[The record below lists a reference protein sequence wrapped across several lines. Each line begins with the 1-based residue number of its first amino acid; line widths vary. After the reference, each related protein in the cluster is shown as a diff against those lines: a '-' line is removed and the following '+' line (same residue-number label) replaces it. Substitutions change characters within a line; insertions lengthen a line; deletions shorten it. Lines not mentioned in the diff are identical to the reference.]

1 MTSGEQQEALLRSQ
15 TGDADAQG
23 KLLESYR
30 LYITCIAR
38 ALQKARALPRFEES
52 DLIQEVLLEAH
63 RSFPSFRGETVAVFT
78 GWVRQIAIRTLGRQL
93 QRSRGLGDLGHELDD
108 LAAPDSSPSDQAI
121 RHEETAQVI
130 AALAC
135 LPQDMQEV
143 LLGRH
148 LHEWSYAEMAQAQ
161 GRSEGALRVLYLRA
175 LRRLQEEAGK
185 TSRV

>member
-38 ALQKARALPRFEES
+38 ALKRERSLPRLEES

-63 RSFPSFRGETVAVFT
+63 SSFQSFRGETVAVFT
-78 GWVRQIAIRTLGRQL
+78 GWMRQIAIRTLGRQVRRL
-93 QRSRGLGDLGHELDD
+93 GGLGEGGLDFD
-108 LAAPDSSPSDQAI
+108 HMAGEDSSPSDQAI
-121 RHEETAQVI
+121 RREQTAQMT
-130 AALAC
+130 AALAS
-135 LPQDMQEV
+135 LPKDMQEV

-148 LHEWSYAEMAQAQ
+148 LHEWSYAEMAQDH
-161 GRSEGALRVLYLRA
+161 GKSEGALRVLYLRA
-175 LRRLQEEAGK
+175 LRRLQAETARTLK
-185 TSRV
+185 V